1 MEEESLQNKILPPN
15 VSDISN
21 KLDSEFADAANAKIL
36 ADKSLGTTKSFFTKM
51 HQGAQGFINSDHFIV
66 WVVIL
71 VSSFLYAVFTGLR
84 GNFSEM
90 LSKLLNGEMLFSLF
104 VLSGIYAWSDYMP
117 DSLNVSSKKIT
128 FIPYRYNNNNSR
140 YRSHEGFI
148 DKPSPR
154 RKLEVY

>member
-1 MEEESLQNKILPPN
+1 MEGESLQDKILPSN

-21 KLDSEFADAANAKIL
+21 RLDSELADAAAANAKIL
-36 ADKSLGTTKSFFTKM
+36 TDKSLGTTKSFITKM
-51 HQGAQGFINSDHFIV
+51 LEGAQSIINSNHFII

-71 VSSFLYAVFTGLR
+71 FSSFLYDVFNGLR
-84 GNFSEM
+84 GSFPEM
-90 LSKLLNGEMLFSLF
+90 LSKLLNGNMLFSLF

-117 DSLNVSSKKIT
+117 DSLNISSKKIT

-140 YRSHEGFI
+140 SREGFI
-148 DKPSPR
+148 NKPSPR